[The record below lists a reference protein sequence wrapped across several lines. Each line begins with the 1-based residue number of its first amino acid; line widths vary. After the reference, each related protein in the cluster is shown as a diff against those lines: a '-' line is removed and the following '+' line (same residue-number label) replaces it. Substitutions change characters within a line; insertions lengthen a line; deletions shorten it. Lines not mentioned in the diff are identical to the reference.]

1 MKAWATAG
9 LNTCLA
15 ALALATAGVV
25 LTIAT
30 PGVAVAQEGAGDVV
44 YVPTPQVV
52 VETML
57 GMAKVG
63 PSDTVIDLGSGD
75 GRMVITAAKKFGAR
89 GFGVDLDPVLLKLSN
104 DTARQEGVADRAQFF
119 DRNLFETDLSP
130 ATVITSYLLPEM
142 NEKLRPKI
150 LALKPGTRVVAHDYH
165 MGEWQPDENTRV
177 SVPEKI
183 VGQPGVS
190 FVYLWYV
197 PALVAGR
204 WRSEVLL
211 SPASGAT
218 AVPYE
223 FNLTQIFQRI
233 DGKARVAGQDL
244 QIRGAELRADQI
256 AFTLIGR
263 IGDQPN
269 LRQDFRGKVSGDT
282 IEGTVRIEGG
292 GNTRTVP
299 WRAQLTQ
306 RGEMK
311 QGLLDQ
317 PARAAVK

>member
-1 MKAWATAG
+1 MRSAMKTAAG
-9 LNTCLA
+9 TWLA
-15 ALALATAGVV
+15 ALVFAAGTAT
-25 LTIAT
+25 
-30 PGVAVAQEGAGDVV
+30 AQEGAGDVV

-52 VETML
+52 VDTML
-57 GMAKVG
+57 NMAKVG
-63 PSDTVIDLGSGD
+63 PNDYVIDLGSGD
-75 GRMVITAAKKFGAR
+75 GRMVITAAKKYGAR

-104 DTARQEGVADRAQFF
+104 DTAKAQGVAERAQFF

-130 ATVITSYLLPEM
+130 ATVITSYLLPQM

-150 LALKPGTRVVAHDYH
+150 LDLKPGTRVVAHDYH

-177 SVPEKI
+177 SVPEKV

-190 FVYLWYV
+190 YIYLWYV
-197 PALVAGR
+197 PAKVAGK
-204 WRSEVLL
+204 WRSDVPM
-211 SPASGAT
+211 SPVGAAT
-218 AVPYE
+218 APYE
-223 FNLTQIFQRI
+223 FTLTQIFQRI
-233 DGKARVAGQDL
+233 DGAARVAGQDVK
-244 QIRGAELRADQI
+244 IRGAELRGDQI

-269 LRQDFRGKVSGDT
+269 LRQDFRGTVTGDR

-292 GNTRTVP
+292 GNVRTVP

-311 QGLLDQ
+311 QGWAEQ
-317 PARAAVK
+317 PARAAGR